1 MMNLNKPSL
10 FLSIKIMQGII
21 EINVAINMWLNSI
34 TDFLE
39 MVEIYLLFI
48 KVYIKEYNSYNLIFI
63 IILFNFFHN
72 FLKPL

>member
-34 TDFLE
+34 TDSLL
-39 MVEIYLLFI
+39 YLLRSI
-48 KVYIKEYNSYNLIFI
+48 LKNLTDI
-63 IILFNFFHN
+63 I
-72 FLKPL
+72 